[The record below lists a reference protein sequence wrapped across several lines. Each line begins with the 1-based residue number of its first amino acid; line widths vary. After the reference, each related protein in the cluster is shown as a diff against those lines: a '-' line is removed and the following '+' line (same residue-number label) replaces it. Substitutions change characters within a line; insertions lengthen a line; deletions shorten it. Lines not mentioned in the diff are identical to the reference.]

1 MCTLLKN
8 LFPGQIYGSDRNSK
22 WPLESMAFW
31 FVWLFMCIEIR
42 ELRDLLLRVGK
53 VKLLRTDDEKASWAY
68 SQAASMTL
76 NHGQLSLDAG
86 IAINGLL

>member
-1 MCTLLKN
+1 MLYLIEDVFCLKN

-42 ELRDLLLRVGK
+42 ELEYLLFEASK
-53 VKLLRTDDEKASWAY
+53 ALLS
-68 SQAASMTL
+68 
-76 NHGQLSLDAG
+76 
-86 IAINGLL
+86 